1 MIKLNTEKSQDKLL
15 ATLNS
20 PSNTQLDLHPSLTLS
35 TNSFNLLLPT
45 LLHSQLFFYKFR
57 YLLDYLRVSSNN
69 LSVKSF
75 DLLTTILFSKVDSKV
90 INKPSHP
97 HPGTPKSKKYQTRIV
112 SSTGIVL
119 RYTKRAKYQGK
130 NTRYVYDIMIELTGS
145 YFANLSLLEQIELI
159 YYLNSNWKLKCHR
172 IDVAVDDYSRRLFP
186 VGQMIVA
193 YLEDNYFGFK
203 DIDDSYLDIIDN
215 KLVGTLGIGSR
226 YSSLFIRIYTKHK
239 YFVRWEAEFKQKKAQ
254 KLFKDLFNLSK
265 QKTDDIR
272 FIKNIQKS
280 LAHAALDCID
290 FRNKNNNNSSIN
302 RSKSRTK
309 RLLFWQICIDKVF
322 SSIKN
327 LTNSNYVEVS

>member
-1 MIKLNTEKSQDKLL
+1 MIKLNTEKSKYQFL
-15 ATLNS
+15 AIQKP
-20 PSNTQLDLHPSLTLS
+20 PSNSQLDLHPSLSLY
-35 TNSFNLLLPT
+35 TNSFNLLLSS
-45 LLHSQLFFYKFR
+45 LNKSIIKIYKYRF
-57 YLLDYLRVSSNN
+57 LLDYLRVSTI
-69 LSVKSF
+69 LYTKKSF
-75 DLLTTILFSKVDSKV
+75 DRLLADIGLPIPCFENKVSW
-90 INKPSHP
+90 HP
-97 HPGTPKSKKYQTRIV
+97 HPGTPKSKKYQNIIT
-112 SSTGIVL
+112 SGTGIVL
-119 RYTKRAKYQGK
+119 GYTKRLLNKSK
-130 NTRYVYDIMIELTGS
+130 KPKYVYDIMIDFTGS
-145 YFANLSLLEQIELI
+145 YFANFSLLEQIELI

-186 VGQMIVA
+186 INKMIVA

-272 FIKNIQKS
+272 FIKNIQKT

-290 FRNKNNNNSSIN
+290 FRDTSSTNSSVN

-309 RLLFWQICIDKVF
+309 RLLFWQIFKDKVF
-322 SSIKN
+322 SQIDK
-327 LTNSNYVEVS
+327 LTNSNYVEAS